1 MKKLIS
7 MILIL
12 ALCGFA
18 ALAGTAEET
27 KINCLIEEG
36 SYIIQI
42 DDPEG
47 DLGWLA
53 DDMAQDDSVVKLY
66 DADLIEDT
74 FVIRYDPVADGEV
87 TVAVRHYTGI
97 ACDQVHSF
105 DLAVENGQ
113 VKENTSGSFTAS
125 PLDQDLDVHVGGQW
139 FEKDTQFTQMTF
151 EKNPERGWN
160 VEIAAPMT
168 HGAYIFKTT
177 VQYDCELGSFVYDK
191 GKFWEVPIT
200 ESDEEA
206 ELGEAKIAGAS
217 VVSPRL
223 RGADTR
229 TMPRGSEVWSEMVAS
244 SSSSCCS
251 SWLASR

>member
-47 DLGWLA
+47 DLAWLA
-53 DDMAQDDSVVKLY
+53 DDMAQDDSVVKLV

-97 ACDQVHSF
+97 ACDEMF
-105 DLAVENGQ
+105 TWDLVVKDGAVQEAVSGSHRRAPD
-113 VKENTSGSFTAS
+113 EAELDPWTSGEW
-125 PLDQDLDVHVGGQW
+125 LEQ
-139 FEKDTQFTQMTF
+139 DTQFTELTIA
-151 EKNPERGWN
+151 KNPARGWD
-160 VEIAAPMT
+160 VEGVSPAT

-177 VQYDCELGSFVYDK
+177 IYYDCDLEAFVYDK
-191 GKFWEVPIT
+191 GKFWDVPIT
-200 ESDEEA
+200 DSDEEQ
-206 ELGEAKIAGAS
+206 ELGEATVAGSTGSFTFGGDAIEEATLIWHDDGRTED
-217 VVSPRL
+217 VVLVRAGDEANP
-223 RGADTR
+223 
-229 TMPRGSEVWSEMVAS
+229 
-244 SSSSCCS
+244 
-251 SWLASR
+251 